1 MCLSRSCRSFPE
13 KYVAPGCYVAVV
25 KKSPFLE
32 DPLVAAPQ
40 EESFG
45 VIYGIGARSG
55 NGR

>member
-1 MCLSRSCRSFPE
+1 MT
-13 KYVAPGCYVAVV
+13 PGCYVAVV

-40 EESFG
+40 EGSIG